1 MCKHIF
7 AWSSFA
13 CFTWNV
19 SEVNATKINLFIFI
33 AEPKQVGSEGAN
45 VILGIPLCIFPVR
58 GGREGQSA
66 WLFRG

>member
-7 AWSSFA
+7 AWSPCA

-33 AEPKQVGSEGAN
+33 AEPKQVGSEGAGTIKAKN
-45 VILGIPLCIFPVR
+45 QKSLL
-58 GGREGQSA
+58 
-66 WLFRG
+66 

>member
-7 AWSSFA
+7 AWSPCA

-45 VILGIPLCIFPVR
+45 VILGIPL
-58 GGREGQSA
+58 
-66 WLFRG
+66 